1 MSAFIVSYKFT
12 FQADEVLIE
21 NNLFNKL
28 LSCMML
34 ICYNDF
40 VVLRSEEENEKN
52 GLFLGYNGHR

>member
-1 MSAFIVSYKFT
+1 MSACIVSYKFT

-40 VVLRSEEENEKN
+40 VVLRTEEENEKN
-52 GLFLGYNGHR
+52 RFVLRL